1 MSLTPYKGISIA
13 RKDMDIIFNL
23 SESVG
28 VDEFNED
35 NWDKMRNSNE
45 DTNTL
50 ITISKSVGIGDDD
63 FIYGMIGELL
73 GAKMDYKKFINE
85 YIPLLK
91 IAYSKYDMNICI
103 DKLIDYYK
111 PC

>member
-23 SESVG
+23 SGYVG
-28 VDEFNED
+28 LDELNED
-35 NWDKMRNSNE
+35 DWDKMTDGNE
-45 DTNTL
+45 DTGTL

-63 FIYGMIGELL
+63 FIYEMIGELL
-73 GAKMDYKKFINE
+73 GAKMDYKIFINK